1 MKVINL
7 IYGILLV
14 VMPSH
19 LFSQKAAVL
28 TLDEAVS
35 LAVQNNFNVRIARN
49 EAMIDKTNNT
59 AGNAGMLPEVA
70 LNFGTTSNIN
80 NTKQEFF
87 SGDTRQGSGV
97 NTSNINA
104 NVLLGWTVFDG
115 MRMFVTRDR
124 LREIEQTGQL
134 NLQLQIEQTIYQVI
148 SAYYSIEQ
156 QKKRISTIE
165 KAIEISIERKQLAEL
180 KLSVGTGSAVPV
192 LQARVDINAD
202 SASLVRQLW
211 MLKNSRVM
219 LNEII
224 GRTPETDFETE
235 SYDSEK
241 EQIPDYATLAEKV
254 QNRNSLIMMAERNIR
269 LAELNIKQWESNRYP
284 SLDLNLGYNFNRSK
298 AEIGILKF
306 NQNNGVSYGLTGRW
320 NLFNGYNN
328 KREIQVAKLGMETT
342 KLAHEQMLQSV
353 STDLFTFYN
362 NYTAA
367 RDLSRF
373 EDANIKVAEQ
383 NLAITT
389 EKMRVGTIDALEL
402 RQAQLNLVDAE
413 FRKIASDFEARMAWL
428 EIRRLTG
435 EFLKN

>member
-1 MKVINL
+1 M
-7 IYGILLV
+7 
-14 VMPSH
+14 
-19 LFSQKAAVL
+19 L

-124 LREIEQTGQL
+124 LREIELTGQL

-342 KLAHEQMLQSV
+342 KLARERMLQSV

-373 EDANIKVAEQ
+373 EAENIKVAEQ